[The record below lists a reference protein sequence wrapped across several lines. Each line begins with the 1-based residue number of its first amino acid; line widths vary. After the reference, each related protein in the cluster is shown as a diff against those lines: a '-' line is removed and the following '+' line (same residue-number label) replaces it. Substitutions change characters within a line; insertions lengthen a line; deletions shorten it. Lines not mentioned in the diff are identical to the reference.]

1 MGFRY
6 HRSIQVIPGLRLN
19 MSKSGFGL
27 SAGFKGYHVSRSP
40 GGRRRR
46 TISIP
51 GTGMSWIDY
60 SKSGGS
66 STAHRSAAT
75 SSPQR
80 APRTT
85 TRATSEPPPAPVTP
99 AAPGHPGVFAPKAE
113 KALYAAVSAGNPDAV
128 EQIANS
134 EHSVALA
141 AATLCGI
148 MRVNRGDDTGA
159 RRDLQ
164 WVFDTGS
171 EPGSDHFVKSYTALT
186 IHIEV
191 TDGVSVTVPISRDA
205 VGLLLAELYG
215 RAEPPDLAKAI
226 EVIHSLPRTTLTALS
241 LADLL
246 DQTGQF
252 DEVIDVTEDAPNTD
266 DATSLLWVFRGIAFR
281 ETGAHDAAL
290 ECFAKVTRCRSRNP
304 AVLHRARFERARC
317 YAAMGKKA
325 QARKDLGV
333 IQAEDPSFGGVTEAL
348 AELDT
353 EGH

>member
-1 MGFRY
+1 MGYRY

-40 GGRRRR
+40 DGRQRR

-66 STAHRSAAT
+66 SAAPRSAA
-75 SSPQR
+75 Q
-80 APRTT
+80 TT
-85 TRATSEPPPAPVTP
+85 AP
-99 AAPGHPGVFAPKAE
+99 AAPGHPGLFAPKTE
-113 KALYAAVSAGNPDAV
+113 KDLYAAVSAGDPDAV

-134 EHSVALA
+134 DHSVALA

-171 EPGSDHFVKSYTALT
+171 DPGSDHFVKSYAALN

-226 EVIHSLPRTTLTALS
+226 EVIHALPRTTLTALS

-281 ETGAHDAAL
+281 ESGAHDAAL

-304 AVLHRARFERARC
+304 TVLHRARFERARC
-317 YAAMGKKA
+317 YAEMGKKA

-353 EGH
+353 QGH

>member
-40 GGRRRR
+40 GGRQRR

-60 SKSGGS
+60 SKSGGR
-66 STAHRSAAT
+66 STAQRSAA
-75 SSPQR
+75 Q
-80 APRTT
+80 TT
-85 TRATSEPPPAPVTP
+85 ARPTP
-99 AAPGHPGVFAPKAE
+99 SHPGLFAPKAE
-113 KALYAAVSAGNPDAV
+113 KDLYAAVSTGDPDKV

-134 EHSVALA
+134 DQSVALA

-148 MRVNRGDDTGA
+148 MRVNRGDDSGA

-171 EPGSDHFVKSYTALT
+171 DPSTDHFLSSYAALT

-191 TDGVSVTVPISRDA
+191 TDGVTVTVPVSRDA
-205 VGLLLAELYG
+205 VGLMLAELYG
-215 RAEPPDLAKAI
+215 RAEPPDLAKATQ
-226 EVIHSLPRTTLTALS
+226 VVHALPRTTLTALS

-246 DQTGQF
+246 DQAGQF
-252 DEVIDVTEDAPNTD
+252 DEVIDVTEGAPNSD

-281 ETGAHDAAL
+281 EKGAHDAAL
-290 ECFAKVTRCRSRNP
+290 ECFTKVTRCRSRNP
-304 AVLHRARFERARC
+304 TVLHRARFERARC
-317 YAAMGKKA
+317 YAAMGRKA

-333 IQAEDPSFGGVTEAL
+333 IQAEDPSFEGVTEAL
-348 AELDT
+348 AELNT
-353 EGH
+353 ESN